1 MNLILQIKNFFLK
14 IKYKNIHNKVKTLKY
29 GDEFYYH
36 IENYKEMNFAAGHQ
50 NRPFIFIKYE
60 FPYIYCFFQ
69 TRKKQYGTKTNKFYT
84 YINNEK
90 ESYVFLNQIFVLHI
104 KDFID
109 KKNNSFNKEILDE
122 LTRSYAKYKFSNKV
136 IDANHINKDIKDNLL
151 VKKYDVVSL
160 KEKSYIVNKVNED
173 NLEVF
178 RLYKNKN
185 EECVMLQSHK
195 YFNPNEKLYI
205 EKECYLIN
213 TLKKEQIKIL
223 ENQLRDYYKEGD
235 MICLNDNKYILYAF
249 DYVLATLYP
258 IVKDKKEYFIHVS
271 KDEYLDIKNPIVI
284 KKELINKYEKLD
296 GSLVERIKKAKARYK
311 KEHQVA
317 KEIDSK
323 KIKVKKSWLER
334 LNEQLSTNYSIK
346 SSYKNTF
353 PDVFISENEYDL
365 IDDFKYK
372 ICFDFDAF
380 ENRYLFEFYNYEYEK
395 YESKYIVIDI
405 SSISV
410 IKDIL
415 HMHSNKVSE
424 EFEIYEISYLDFCLI
439 CEKIELIINNCNDQS
454 LIFFLKAFIWYF
466 KEYKDFNHIDNNRI
480 IEMRIV

>member
-1 MNLILQIKNFFLK
+1 M
-14 IKYKNIHNKVKTLKY
+14 Y
-29 GDEFYYH
+29 
-36 IENYKEMNFAAGHQ
+36 
-50 NRPFIFIKYE
+50 
-60 FPYIYCFFQ
+60 
-69 TRKKQYGTKTNKFYT
+69 
-84 YINNEK
+84 
-90 ESYVFLNQIFVLHI
+90 
-104 KDFID
+104 
-109 KKNNSFNKEILDE
+109 
-122 LTRSYAKYKFSNKV
+122 
-136 IDANHINKDIKDNLL
+136 
-151 VKKYDVVSL
+151 
-160 KEKSYIVNKVNED
+160 
-173 NLEVF
+173 
-178 RLYKNKN
+178 
-185 EECVMLQSHK
+185 
-195 YFNPNEKLYI
+195 
-205 EKECYLIN
+205 
-213 TLKKEQIKIL
+213 
-223 ENQLRDYYKEGD
+223 
-235 MICLNDNKYILYAF
+235 
-249 DYVLATLYP
+249 
-258 IVKDKKEYFIHVS
+258 
-271 KDEYLDIKNPIVI
+271 
-284 KKELINKYEKLD
+284 
-296 GSLVERIKKAKARYK
+296 
-311 KEHQVA
+311 
-317 KEIDSK
+317 EIDSK

-346 SSYKNTF
+346 SSYKNNF

-405 SSISV
+405 FSISV